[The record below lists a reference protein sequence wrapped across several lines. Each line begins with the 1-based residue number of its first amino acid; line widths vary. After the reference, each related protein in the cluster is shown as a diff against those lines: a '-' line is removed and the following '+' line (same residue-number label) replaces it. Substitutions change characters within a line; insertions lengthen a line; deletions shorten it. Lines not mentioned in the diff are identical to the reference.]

1 MKAQYHITATHSICK
16 RISRT
21 ANAGPSPEQTGA
33 VLETWLLVERLPEDR
48 LKGLQLMVSAASDKL
63 SHHLDNQ
70 VHSTDNPVE
79 SNVL

>member
-33 VLETWLLVERLPEDR
+33 VLETWLLVERLPEGR
-48 LKGLQLMVSAASDKL
+48 LKPPPKVVGLQLMGL
-63 SHHLDNQ
+63 CGF
-70 VHSTDNPVE
+70 
-79 SNVL
+79 